1 MIVLGVIVYANGT
14 VIPGWT
20 SLFIA
25 VLLLS
30 AVQLFCLG
38 LLGEY
43 VSRIYTTVQ
52 NRPTFHVGFDSA
64 QTPGVPATVGGP
76 ESVEVPMDVDVPAQR
91 ASA

>member
-1 MIVLGVIVYANGT
+1 MVFGVVVWANGT

-20 SLFIA
+20 SLFLA

-30 AVQLFCLG
+30 AVQLICLG

-43 VSRIYTTVQ
+43 VARIYRTVQ

-64 QTPGVPATVGGP
+64 AQPGAMEIPQ
-76 ESVEVPMDVDVPAQR
+76 QR
-91 ASA
+91 SAAAAR